1 MADMGSFSDDISALW
16 GAPGESALEP
26 PRPNGTVTNGRDA
39 RPAPTNGSRA
49 AVAAADP
56 RDHVA
61 RLADALAGHQVDV
74 VRRTELGA
82 MRAEMEDAFT
92 QKLAVVLYE
101 LLTASNDRFSDVEHH
116 VDQRLE
122 DVSAELSQS
131 IRAQSDRLVAAVDAQ
146 QRLTA
151 DLARSAR
158 DEMIEISD
166 RFSAPMQTLWTFQRE
181 VRHEVGRLGDVVAAQ
196 GAEAA
201 RRAEEDAER
210 TAKASA
216 ALAERFD
223 GSRERDEIASESL
236 EAISERVTA
245 VQSALADVHEAI
257 RALGQEVHTLRQRP
271 GARRRRRRSR

>member
-1 MADMGSFSDDISALW
+1 MADLGSFSDDISALW

-39 RPAPTNGSRA
+39 KPAPTNGSRDE
-49 AVAAADP
+49 VAATDP

-122 DVSAELSQS
+122 EVSAELRQS
-131 IRAQSDRLVAAVDAQ
+131 IRAQSDRLVVAIDAQ

-151 DLARSAR
+151 DIARSAR
-158 DEMIEISD
+158 DELIEISD
-166 RFSAPMQTLWTFQRE
+166 RFSGPLQTLATFQRDI
-181 VRHEVGRLGDVVAAQ
+181 RHEVGMVGDVVAAQ

-201 RRAEEDAER
+201 RRSEENAER
-210 TAKASA
+210 TAKAGA
-216 ALAERFD
+216 ALAERIEGGD
-223 GSRERDEIASESL
+223 QRASESL
-236 EAISERVTA
+236 ARIGEEVAA
-245 VQSALADVHEAI
+245 VQSALADMQEAI
-257 RALGQEVHTLRQRP
+257 RALGQEVSARRWRP
-271 GARRRRRRSR
+271 GARRLRRRSA